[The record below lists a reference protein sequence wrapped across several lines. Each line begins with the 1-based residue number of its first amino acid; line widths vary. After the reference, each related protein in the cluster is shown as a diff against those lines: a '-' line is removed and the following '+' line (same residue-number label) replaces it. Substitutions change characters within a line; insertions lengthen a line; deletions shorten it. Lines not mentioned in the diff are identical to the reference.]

1 VTWNI
6 WEKHRALMEVPMGE
20 IMFSYKNCF
29 KAMEEAR
36 ILDMD
41 DPFMRESFTT
51 MYLPILED
59 VVDEYMGL

>member
-6 WEKHRALMEVPMGE
+6 WEKHRVLIKVPMGE

-29 KAMEEAR
+29 KVMEEAK

-41 DPFMRESFTT
+41 DLFMRESFTT

-59 VVDEYMGL
+59 VVDEYVGL